1 MVQVNEPSDPY
12 GLNRDHL
19 ASIRLNLQ
27 NYLWGDSLG
36 YTIHPDIKE
45 DLGLVSQPDKKL
57 RIADIGTGTGIWII
71 NLAQELGIGKE
82 TGAKS
87 NIQLDGFDID
97 IVQCPQPEWLPDNIK
112 FHTWNAF
119 EEPEPDMV
127 GQYDLVHV
135 RLFGINV
142 KNPEHGVEVIS
153 NLKKLLKPGG
163 WIQWEE
169 VRSSASK
176 VHKSNPSVQA
186 PATDALLDFLL
197 RESRKYRGGDEWF
210 IGTESVFQSQG
221 FEKVCLRDHHDP
233 PMLWRYLY
241 EVWLLT
247 VAEFS
252 RTQLRGT
259 EAGAEYS
266 AMVMNACEEARQGA
280 VIKLGRL
287 ALMAKLA

>member
-19 ASIRLNLQ
+19 AAIRLNLQ

-45 DLGLVSQPDKKL
+45 DQGL
-57 RIADIGTGTGIWII
+57 
-71 NLAQELGIGKE
+71 ELGIGKE

-119 EEPEPDMV
+119 EEPESDMV

-176 VHKSNPSVQA
+176 VHKINPSVQA
-186 PATDALLDFLL
+186 PATDGLLEFVL
-197 RESRKYRGGDEWF
+197 RESRKYRGGDEVKASRRSAS
-210 IGTESVFQSQG
+210 GTITTRPCCGGTSTRSGCSPSQSSL
-221 FEKVCLRDHHDP
+221 EP
-233 PMLWRYLY
+233 
-241 EVWLLT
+241 
-247 VAEFS
+247 
-252 RTQLRGT
+252 QLRGT
-259 EAGAEYS
+259 EAGAKYS